1 MSLSFTD
8 TTGNLFNR
16 LGRLGKVIANA
27 KSLQTSQET
36 AFTSLADGIIG
47 QFESEPDIQAI
58 MGSSYIG
65 LLNAI
70 GNSSTGAMQSIARA
84 TVNRM
89 VYRDYPQLN
98 QNLTSINLSDSLRYV
113 VQQMKDQVYY
123 VLACTVAASVN
134 AFDSGFTGNGKAV
147 VSVKRPLDGVTL
159 ENAFAET
166 LTFTCIGDSYEDGET
181 AGNETFLVRGEGNQ
195 GNFFA
200 FDWPLGS
207 NGSITVSC
215 IDGDQDDSSGNLLTN
230 SGFDA
235 WTGGAPD
242 NWTEVTGGS
251 LITQEVALSYTEG
264 SALCITGDGVT
275 LPSITQLF
283 DDDSGTI
290 GAVEGITQYSVC
302 LFMRRDGTP
311 ATNGTLTVD
320 LIDQDGNVIEDE
332 AGNDNTFDI
341 DLTALTVNYLPY
353 TGVFRLPYIMPTTV
367 RIRVHC
373 TGTALTSGRAV
384 YLDKMSL
391 GEMVQLYVQG
401 PYVAIHSGSVP
412 FRNGVYCT
420 AEVTNS
426 RGAAGTLNTWQVLW
440 ARLFPTAWNNELLL
454 PSSNSPN
461 ISDLLITR

>member
-1 MSLSFTD
+1 MALSFTD

-27 KSLQTSQET
+27 KSLQTDQET
-36 AFTSLADGIIG
+36 AFISLADGIIG
-47 QFESEPDIQAI
+47 QFEGESDIQAL
-58 MGSSYIG
+58 MGSTYIG

-70 GNSSTGAMQSIARA
+70 GSSSAGAMQTIARA

-98 QNLTSINLSDSLRYV
+98 QNLTSINLGDSLQYV

-123 VLACTVAASVN
+123 VLACTVTATVQ

-147 VSVKRPLDGVTL
+147 VSVKRPSDGVTL

-166 LTFTCIGDSYEDGET
+166 LTFTCIADSYEDGET
-181 AGNETFLVRGEGNQ
+181 AGNETFLVRGAGNQ

-207 NGSITVSC
+207 NGSVTISC

-242 NWTEVTGGS
+242 NWVEVTGGS

-264 SALCITGDGVT
+264 SALCITGDGST
-275 LPSITQLF
+275 LPCITQLF
-283 DDDSGTI
+283 DDDTGTV

-311 ATNGTLTVD
+311 AANGTLTVD
-320 LIDQDGNVIEDE
+320 LIDQDNNVIEDE

-353 TGVFRLPYIMPTTV
+353 TGTFRLPYIMPDTV
-367 RIRVHC
+367 RIRVRC
-373 TGTALTSGRAV
+373 TGTALTNGRSV

-391 GEMVQLYVQG
+391 GEMTQLYVQG

-412 FRNGVYCT
+412 FKSGVYAT
-420 AEVTNS
+420 AAITNS